1 MDFFPVPWWPNNVLV
16 SFVLEEKKQLGRNL
30 SIAFRAQ
37 FNFGRAKLLLVL
49 FGYGWR
55 EEKREREDEDN
66 DTEEKRL
73 DSAINK
79 IDQSNK

>member
-1 MDFFPVPWWPNNVLV
+1 MVTKQRACFFRSRRKKTVGSESKYSLPGSIQFRAGETII
-16 SFVLEEKKQLGRNL
+16 SFVWLRMKR
-30 SIAFRAQ
+30 
-37 FNFGRAKLLLVL
+37 
-49 FGYGWR
+49 R
-55 EEKREREDEDN
+55 EEREREDEDN